1 MDRMHEL
8 VEKLNEYAYQYYTLD
23 NPTVSDVEYDRLYDE
38 LLALEKASGIVLDN
52 SPTKRVGDVVLKK
65 CTTVKHIGRLYSLD
79 KCQTKEAMEAWLD
92 KLIAANGNKM
102 PLCSLEYKFDGLT
115 INLLYR
121 EGKLVRA
128 ATRGNGVEGEDV
140 TEQVKTIKC
149 VPLTISYKNTVEVQG
164 EGIMR
169 LSELEKY
176 NQKEGVT
183 PLKNA
188 RNGVAG
194 AIRNLDP
201 KVTAERN
208 LEVICYNVNYIEG
221 KEFETGEDMIN
232 FLKENKFKVSKY
244 YKLINDKQVLLNG
257 LDEILEKR
265 PNLDFLID
273 GAVIKI
279 NDLKLRDVYGFTE
292 KFPKWAIAFKF
303 PAEEVT
309 TTLRDVIWQVSRTG
323 KLNPIAVLDPVDLAG
338 VTVSR
343 ATLSNISEIK
353 RKDIKIN
360 SRVFIRRSNDVIPE
374 ITGIAEHTPES
385 FDVEAPKVCPAC
397 GSPVEMQGV
406 FIKCT
411 NKACA
416 PAIIS
421 AMTHFVERD
430 AMDIEGLSE
439 KTLELLYQEGKITS
453 YADIYALKEEDL
465 EGLDSFKEKKI
476 SNVIKAINDSKDTTL
491 DKVLYAIGI
500 PNIGKKAAKQLAYR
514 FKTLDAA
521 RNATREDL
529 LALDD
534 FGEIMADAYIAFW
547 QNEKNNE
554 HVNRL
559 LMLGVKIKEKEEV
572 QGALSGKIV
581 VLTGSLPTLKRS
593 QAKDLIEKNGGQCAD
608 SISKAVN
615 LVVAGDDAGS
625 KLQKAQKLGIE
636 IIDEAKLFE
645 LIESEPNDETKQA
658 IENSRENK
666 NMSGELY
673 SLFDLI
679 DDLNK

>member
-38 LLALEKASGIVLDN
+38 LLLLEKQSGIVLDN

-65 CTTVKHIGRLYSLD
+65 FNTVQHLGRLYSLD

-92 KLIAANGNKM
+92 KLISANHNKM

-128 ATRGNGVEGEDV
+128 ATRGNGIEGEDV
-140 TEQVKTIKC
+140 TEQVKTIRC
-149 VPLTISYKNTVEVQG
+149 VPLSIDYKGTVEVQG
-164 EGIMR
+164 EGIML
-169 LSELEKY
+169 LSELAKY

-201 KVTAERN
+201 KVTAERK
-208 LEVICYNVNYIEG
+208 LEVICYNVNYIE
-221 KEFETGEDMIN
+221 DIN
-232 FLKENKFKVSKY
+232 FATGSEMIEFLKKNKFKVSTFY
-244 YKLINDKQVLLNG
+244 RLIEKKEDIIKG
-257 LDEILEKR
+257 LDEILEQR

-279 NDLKLRDVYGFTE
+279 NDTSLRDMYGFTE

-309 TTLRDVIWQVSRTG
+309 TTLKDVIWQVSRTG

-343 ATLSNISEIK
+343 ATLSNISEIR

-374 ITGIAEHTPES
+374 ITGIAEHTLLSKE
-385 FDVEAPKVCPAC
+385 VEAPTICPAC

-411 NKACA
+411 NKECA

-421 AMTHFVERD
+421 AMTHFVSRE
-430 AMDIEGLSE
+430 AMDIDGLSE
-439 KTLELLYQEGKITS
+439 KTLELLYTEGKILS
-453 YADIYALKEEDL
+453 YVDIYSLKKEDL
-465 EGLDSFKEKKI
+465 VGLDSFKEKKI
-476 SNVIKAINDSKDTTL
+476 SNVIKAIESSKDTTL
-491 DKVLYAIGI
+491 DRILFAIGI

-514 FKTLDAA
+514 FKTLDNA
-521 RNATREDL
+521 RKATKEEL

-534 FGEIMADAYIAFW
+534 FGDIMADAYIAFW

-554 HVNRL
+554 KVDEL
-559 LMLGVKIKEKEEV
+559 LRLGVNIEEKEEV
-572 QGALSGKIV
+572 QGVLSGKVV

-593 QAKDLIEKNGGQCAD
+593 QAKELIEANGGACVD
-608 SISKAVN
+608 SVSKAVN
-615 LVVAGDDAGS
+615 LVVAGEDAGS

-645 LIESEPNDETKQA
+645 I
-658 IENSRENK
+658 INK
-666 NMSGELY
+666 
-673 SLFDLI
+673 SLS
-679 DDLNK
+679 

>member
-38 LLALEKASGIVLDN
+38 LLALEKETGIQLDN

-65 CTTVKHIGRLYSLD
+65 FNTVQHLGRLYSLD
-79 KCQTKEAMEAWLD
+79 KCQTKEAMSAWLD
-92 KLIAANGNKM
+92 KLIAQNGGQM

-128 ATRGNGVEGEDV
+128 ATRGNGIEGEDV
-140 TEQVKTIKC
+140 TEQVKTIRC
-149 VPLTISYKNTVEVQG
+149 VPLSIDYKETVEVQG
-164 EGIMR
+164 EGIML
-169 LSELEKY
+169 LSELAKY
-176 NQKEGVT
+176 NQKPNVT

-201 KVTAERN
+201 KVTAERK

-221 KEFETGEDMIN
+221 KEFKTGKDMID
-232 FLKENKFKVSKY
+232 FLKENKFKTSSFY
-244 YKLINDKQVLLNG
+244 RLIDKKDELLQG
-257 LDEILEKR
+257 LEDILKDR
-265 PNLDFLID
+265 PSLDFLID

-279 NDLKLRDVYGFTE
+279 NDTNLRDIYGFTE

-309 TTLRDVIWQVSRTG
+309 TTLRDVLWQVSRTG

-343 ATLSNISEIK
+343 ATLSNISEIR

-374 ITGIAEHTPES
+374 ITGIAEHTPQS
-385 FDVEAPKVCPAC
+385 IDVVPPQVCPAC
-397 GSPVEMQGV
+397 GSPLEYQGV

-411 NKACA
+411 NKDCA

-421 AMTHFVERD
+421 QMTHFVSRE
-430 AMDIEGLSE
+430 AMDIDGLSE
-439 KTLELLYQEGKITS
+439 KTLELLYEEGKIES
-453 YADIYALKEEDL
+453 YADIYSLKEADL

-476 SNVIKAINDSKDTTL
+476 SNVIKAIQDSRNTTL
-491 DKVLYAIGI
+491 DRVLFAIGI

-521 RNATREDL
+521 RKATKEEL

-534 FGEIMADAYIAFW
+534 FGDIMADAYIAFW
-547 QNEKNNE
+547 QNDKNNE
-554 HVNRL
+554 KVDALINR
-559 LMLGVKIKEKEEV
+559 GVQIEEKEEV
-572 QGALSGKIV
+572 IGALTGKIV

-593 QAKDLIEKNGGQCAD
+593 QAKELIEQNGGQTAD

-615 LVVAGDDAGS
+615 LVVAGEDAGS

-645 LIESEPNDETKQA
+645 LIS
-658 IENSRENK
+658 NK
-666 NMSGELY
+666 
-673 SLFDLI
+673 
-679 DDLNK
+679 

>member
-38 LLALEKASGIVLDN
+38 LLALEKQTGIVLDN

-65 CTTVKHIGRLYSLD
+65 FQTVQHLGRLYSLD

-92 KLIAANGNKM
+92 KLSLANNNKL

-149 VPLTISYKNTVEVQG
+149 VPLSIAYKQTVEVQG

-169 LSELEKY
+169 LSELAKY

-221 KEFETGEDMIN
+221 MNFESGEEMIA
-232 FLKENKFKVSKY
+232 FLKENKFKTSKY
-244 YKLINDKQVLLNG
+244 YKLLDDKQAIMDG
-257 LDEILEKR
+257 LDEILTER

-279 NDLKLRDVYGFTE
+279 NDAKLRDVYGFTE

-309 TTLRDVIWQVSRTG
+309 TTLKDVVWQVSRTG
-323 KLNPIAVLDPVDLAG
+323 KLNPIAILDPVDLAG

-343 ATLSNISEIK
+343 ATLSNISEIR

-374 ITGIAEHTPES
+374 ITGIAEHTNES
-385 FDVEAPKVCPAC
+385 FDVVPPSVCPAC
-397 GSPVEMQGV
+397 GSPVETQGV

-439 KTLELLYQEGKITS
+439 KTLELLYEEGKIQS
-453 YADIYALKEEDL
+453 YADIYSLKEEDL

-476 SNVIKAINDSKDTTL
+476 ANVIKAIKDSMNPTL

-521 RNATREDL
+521 RNATRDEL

-559 LMLGVKIKEKEEV
+559 IELGVKIEEKQEV
-572 QGALSGKIV
+572 QGPLTGKMV

-593 QAKDLIEKNGGQCAD
+593 QAKELIEANGGQCAD
-608 SISKAVN
+608 SVSKAVN
-615 LVVAGDDAGS
+615 LVVAGEDAGS

-636 IIDEAKLFE
+636 IIDEEE
-645 LIESEPNDETKQA
+645 LLRRIN
-658 IENSRENK
+658 N
-666 NMSGELY
+666 
-673 SLFDLI
+673 
-679 DDLNK
+679 

>member
-38 LLALEKASGIVLDN
+38 LLALEKQTGIVLDN

-65 CTTVKHIGRLYSLD
+65 FQTVKHLGRLYSLD
-79 KCQTKEAMEAWLD
+79 KCQTKEAMIAWLD
-92 KLIAANGNKM
+92 KLIAANRNKM

-115 INLLYR
+115 INLLY
-121 EGKLVRA
+121 ENGKLVRA
-128 ATRGNGVEGEDV
+128 ATRGNGIEGEDV
-140 TEQVKTIKC
+140 TEQVKTIRC
-149 VPLTISYKNTVEVQG
+149 VPLSISYKDTVEVQG
-164 EGIMR
+164 EGIML
-169 LSELEKY
+169 LSELKKY
-176 NQKEGVT
+176 NEREGVT
-183 PLKNA
+183 PIKNA

-201 KVTAERN
+201 KVTAEKK

-221 KEFETGEDMIN
+221 KEFSTGEEMIS
-232 FLKENKFKVSKY
+232 FLKEQKFKTSPFY
-244 YKLINDKQVLLNG
+244 RLIDNKDDIIKG
-257 LDEILEKR
+257 LDDILSIR

-279 NDLKLRDVYGFTE
+279 NDTALRDSYGFTE

-309 TTLRDVIWQVSRTG
+309 TTLRDVLWQVSRTG

-374 ITGIAEHTPES
+374 ITGIAEHTKDS
-385 FDVEAPKVCPAC
+385 IDVVAPTVCPAC
-397 GSPVEMQGV
+397 GSPVEYQGV

-411 NKACA
+411 NKECA

-421 AMTHFVERD
+421 QMSHFVSRE

-439 KTLELLYQEGKITS
+439 KTLELLYEEGKIQS

-476 SNVIKAINDSKDTTL
+476 SNVIKAIDDSRQTTL
-491 DKVLYAIGI
+491 DKVLFAIGI

-521 RNATREDL
+521 RSATKEDL

-534 FGEIMADAYIAFW
+534 FGEIMADGYIAFW

-554 HVNRL
+554 KVDRL
-559 LMLGVKIKEKEEV
+559 LALGVQIEEKQEV
-572 QGALSGKIV
+572 EGVLTGKIV

-593 QAKDLIEKNGGQCAD
+593 QAKELIEANGGQCAD
-608 SISKAVN
+608 SISKSVN
-615 LVVAGDDAGS
+615 LVVAGEDAGS

-636 IIDEAKLFE
+636 IIDEATLFS
-645 LIESEPNDETKQA
+645 I
-658 IENSRENK
+658 INK
-666 NMSGELY
+666 
-673 SLFDLI
+673 
-679 DDLNK
+679 

>member
-38 LLALEKASGIVLDN
+38 LLALEKETGIVLDN

-65 CTTVKHIGRLYSLD
+65 FQTVKHLGRLYSLD
-79 KCQTKEAMEAWLD
+79 KCQTKEAMNAWLD
-92 KLIAANGNKM
+92 KLIQANQKKM

-128 ATRGNGVEGEDV
+128 ATRGNGIEGEDV
-140 TEQVKTIKC
+140 TEQVKTIRC
-149 VPLTISYKNTVEVQG
+149 VPLSIQYKETVEVQG
-164 EGIMR
+164 EGIML
-169 LSELEKY
+169 LSELKKY
-176 NQKEGVT
+176 NEKEGVT
-183 PLKNA
+183 PIKNA

-201 KVTAERN
+201 KATAEKK

-221 KEFETGEDMIN
+221 KEFNTGKEMID
-232 FLKENKFKVSKY
+232 FLKENKFKVSPFY
-244 YKLINDKQVLLNG
+244 RLIDNKEDLIQG
-257 LDEILEKR
+257 LDDILNER

-273 GAVIKI
+273 GAVVKI
-279 NDLKLRDVYGFTE
+279 NDTQLRDYYGFTE

-303 PAEEVT
+303 PPEEVT
-309 TTLRDVIWQVSRTG
+309 TTLKDVIWQVSRTG

-343 ATLSNISEIK
+343 ATLSNISEIR

-374 ITGIAEHTPES
+374 ITGIAEHTPQSIE
-385 FDVEAPKVCPAC
+385 VEAPTVCPAC
-397 GSPVEMQGV
+397 GSPVEYQGV

-411 NKACA
+411 NKDCA

-421 AMTHFVERD
+421 QMTHFVSRE
-430 AMDIEGLSE
+430 AMDIDGLSE
-439 KTLELLYQEGKITS
+439 KTLELLYEEGKIQS
-453 YADIYALKEEDL
+453 YADIYALKEEDMV
-465 EGLDSFKEKKI
+465 GLDSFKEKKI
-476 SNVIKAINDSKDTTL
+476 SNVIQAINASKNTTL
-491 DKVLYAIGI
+491 DRVLFAIGI

-521 RNATREDL
+521 RNATKEDL
-529 LALDD
+529 LDLDD
-534 FGEIMADAYIAFW
+534 FGEIMADGYVAFW
-547 QNEKNNE
+547 QNEKNNQKVDE
-554 HVNRL
+554 L
-559 LMLGVKIKEKEEV
+559 LALGVKIEEKEEV
-572 QGALSGKIV
+572 VGALTGKIV

-593 QAKDLIEKNGGQCAD
+593 QAKELIEANGGQTAD

-615 LVVAGDDAGS
+615 LVVAGEDAGS

-636 IIDEAKLFE
+636 IIDEARLFE
-645 LIESEPNDETKQA
+645 IIGK
-658 IENSRENK
+658 
-666 NMSGELY
+666 
-673 SLFDLI
+673 
-679 DDLNK
+679 